1 VKDEV
6 VADSEPVTEEL
17 VKETKPVEKA
27 KPSKEMKPVV
37 EQTQIVEHIK
47 PVAVEEVKAAEDF
60 KFTERTKPTAEEVKL
75 IEDCE
80 PLVEEKPIKETE
92 SIVESKPAEEATSI
106 KESKPAP
113 KKYGPRLPK
122 GFFHAFTSSSTTSRK
137 YTITTAKRL
146 AFPSPTSNTSTT
158 TKPKLTDLFAC
169 SRLKRGFFHRLSS
182 ARKHRIAFRCYTQRA
197 ARQDD

>member
-80 PLVEEKPIKETE
+80 PLVEEKPIEETE
-92 SIVESKPAEEATSI
+92 SIV
-106 KESKPAP
+106 ESKPAP

-122 GFFHAFTSSSTTSRK
+122 GFFHAFTYSSTTSRK

-158 TKPKLTDLFAC
+158 TKPKLTDLFTC